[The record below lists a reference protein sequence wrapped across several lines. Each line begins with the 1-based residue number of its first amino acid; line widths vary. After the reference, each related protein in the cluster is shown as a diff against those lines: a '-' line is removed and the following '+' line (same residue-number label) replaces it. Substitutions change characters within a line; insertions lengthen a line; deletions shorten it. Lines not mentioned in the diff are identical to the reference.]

1 MAATGHRV
9 GGEEGH
15 FIRLDLKPLFEHPNI
30 PILQPDVVSCGL
42 TDLRKIAAK
51 RSYGNAFP

>member
-15 FIRLDLKPLFEHPNI
+15 FTRFDLKPLFEHSKI
-30 PILQPDVVSCGL
+30 PILQLAVVGCGL

-51 RSYGNAFP
+51 RSYWKAYP